1 MELTSLLCFYGMA
14 HIVVFDG
21 TTNYVVSSED
31 LAQEIEDNEVEVV
44 KSFQYEEAAFQFAEK
59 QNELATDPLR

>member
-1 MELTSLLCFYGMA
+1 MAHLA

-21 TTNYVVSSED
+21 TTHYVISSED

-44 KSFQYEEAAFQFAEK
+44 KSFQYDEAAFQYAEK
-59 QNELATDPLR
+59 QNELATDTLR